1 MEKRIERLACFAVLV
16 WLFHAGPLAGQT
28 PSADSPCAGC
38 HDIAEKLSKSG
49 HAAVGC
55 QQCHAR
61 HEEYP
66 HPAGVPKPACV
77 TCHAQQVGEHA
88 LSIHGKQLKAGNA
101 AAPGCDTC
109 HGTAHELSRARTAE
123 FRQSVPDT
131 CGACHSEVNEH
142 FQASVHGKA
151 IAAGRLDAPV
161 CTDCH
166 GEHGI
171 LPKSDAASG
180 VNASHIR
187 DTCARC
193 HGNLTLSRRFGLP
206 ADRITSFDASF
217 HGLAAKAG
225 KQSVANCAS
234 CHGFHD
240 ILPSSDPKSMTNPKQ
255 LAATCGQ
262 CHPGAGSRFAIGRIH
277 ATEDQQEAA
286 PVRYA
291 RLFYFILIPA
301 TIGFMLLHQGGDWI
315 RKFAHLR
322 LSPPSPNPGAAS
334 PTPAASPAPAA
345 AQPPDLHAERMLF
358 PERLQHAA
366 LVLSFTV
373 LVWTGFALKY
383 PDSWWAQPLMHLE
396 AKWSVRGLVHRCAG
410 AAMLALSVVH
420 VLTLIASRRLR
431 NHWLELIPRARDG
444 RELLQGT
451 LYRIGLRRR
460 RPYQSPHSYIEKM
473 EYWAVAWGT
482 SLMGITG
489 LLLWFNNWSLKF
501 LPKWWLDLATTLH
514 FYEAV
519 LATLA
524 IVVWHLYSVILD
536 PDVYPMDTA
545 WLTGKSVRPEAPH
558 TTQNE
563 THDEANS

>member
-1 MEKRIERLACFAVLV
+1 MGKFTELFVGFAVLA
-16 WLFHAGPLAGQT
+16 WINLAGPLAAQ
-28 PSADSPCAGC
+28 PAAAESPCASC
-38 HDIAEKLSKSG
+38 HDVAEKISKSG
-49 HAAVGC
+49 HAAVAC

-66 HPAGVPKPACV
+66 HPANVPKPACV
-77 TCHAQQVGEHA
+77 SCHAQQVGEHA
-88 LSIHGKQLKAGNA
+88 RSIHGKQLKAGNA
-101 AAPGCDTC
+101 AAPSCDTC
-109 HGTAHELSRARTAE
+109 HGAAHEIGRAITAE

-131 CGACHSEVNEH
+131 CGACHTEVNEH

-151 IAAGRLDAPV
+151 ISAGRLDAPV

-180 VNASHIR
+180 VNAGRIR

-206 ADRITSFDASF
+206 SDRITTFDSSF

-225 KQSVANCAS
+225 AQSVANCAS

-240 ILPSSDPKSMTNPKQ
+240 ILPSSDPKSMTNPKR

-262 CHPGAGSRFAIGRIH
+262 CHPGAGSRFAIGQIH
-277 ATEDQQEAA
+277 WNDGQQEAW
-286 PVRYA
+286 PLRYA
-291 RLFYFILIPA
+291 RLFYLFLIPA
-301 TIGFMLLHQGGDWI
+301 VIGFMLLHQGGDWI
-315 RKFAHLR
+315 RKLASLRFAA
-322 LSPPSPNPGAAS
+322 GGK
-334 PTPAASPAPAA
+334 PATILAPYPAGT
-345 AQPPDLHAERMLF
+345 ERMLLA
-358 PERLQHAA
+358 ERLQHGA
-366 LVLSFTV
+366 LVASFLA

-383 PDSWWAQPLMHLE
+383 PDAWWAQPLMQLE
-396 AKWSVRGLVHRCAG
+396 GKWSVRGLVHRCAG
-410 AAMLALSVVH
+410 AAMLAVSVVH
-420 VLTLIASRRLR
+420 IITLIANKRLR
-431 NHWLELIPRARDG
+431 DHWMELIPRARDA

-451 LYRIGLRRR
+451 LYRVGLRRDV
-460 RPYQSPHSYIEKM
+460 PFQSPHSYIEKI

-482 SLMGITG
+482 MLMGLTG
-489 LLLWFNNWSLKF
+489 LLLWIHNWSLQY

-524 IVVWHLYSVILD
+524 IVVWHFYRVILD

-545 WLTGKSVRPEAPH
+545 WLTGKSVRADAAQPTP
-558 TTQNE
+558 NE
-563 THDEANS
+563 TKHEPAS